1 MSTTRRAV
9 GVICSTLLL
18 PVALLVLVTGLAA
31 DVLDL
36 NEFVLHKYV
45 GYAAAV
51 LVLVH
56 VFFSW
61 PSLAAFW
68 SGRRRPRPTPA
79 KSVGRGA
86 DTPVVATRPPA
97 GGVATPVPTENA
109 GLAPSG
115 AFPRRTVLAAAG
127 AGAVGLATG
136 WLIRPGPVNRELGED
151 LGALYHRA
159 SAPGLAD
166 PFDALVDWGGQ
177 PARTKS
183 YPGAHRTQLPAETEP
198 PELAVASAIGQRR
211 SLRDYADRPLNV
223 GELSWLLSAATGRS
237 GDDGLRTAPSAGAQY
252 PIETY
257 VAISRVDGLEPGIYH
272 YVPDHH
278 ALDLVRAGSFG
289 GDLMLAA
296 LGQEFVRQAPIV
308 VVLSA
313 IFQRVRWR
321 YRERGYRFALIE
333 AGHIGQN
340 LYLAAEAAG
349 LGTCAVGSF
358 VDDALN
364 RLLGLDGADE
374 AALMVLPVG
383 PR

>member
-1 MSTTRRAV
+1 MSPTRRAV
-9 GVICSTLLL
+9 GVISGTLLL
-18 PVALLVLVTGLAA
+18 PVTLLVFITGLAA

-36 NEFVLHKYV
+36 NAFVLHTYV
-45 GYAAAV
+45 GYASVV

-56 VFFSW
+56 VVSTW

-68 SGRRRPRPTPA
+68 RGRRHPRPTPPPTRA
-79 KSVGRGA
+79 AHRGA
-86 DTPVVATRPPA
+86 APIPA
-97 GGVATPVPTENA
+97 ETVGI
-109 GLAPSG
+109 APSR
-115 AFPRRTVLAAAG
+115 AFPRRTVLTAAG
-127 AGAVGLATG
+127 AGVVGFATG
-136 WLIRPGPVNRELGED
+136 WLLRPGPVQRKPGED

-159 SAPGLAD
+159 SAPAFAD
-166 PFDALVDWGGQ
+166 TFGALVDWGGQ
-177 PARTKS
+177 PDRVKT
-183 YPGAHRTQLPAETEP
+183 YLGAPRTQLPAVTEP
-198 PELAVASAIGQRR
+198 PDLAVASAIGQRR
-211 SLRDYADRPLNV
+211 TLRDYADRPLTLA
-223 GELSWLLSAATGRS
+223 ELSWLLSAASGMS
-237 GDDGLRTAPSAGAQY
+237 GDGGLRTAPSAGAQY

-257 VAISRVDGLEPGIYH
+257 IAISRVDGLEPGIYH
-272 YVPDHH
+272 YVPHHH
-278 ALDLVRAGSFG
+278 ALDLVRGGSFG

-296 LGQEFVRQAPIV
+296 LGQEFVRQAPVV

-364 RLLGLDGADE
+364 GLLGLDGVDE

>member
-1 MSTTRRAV
+1 MSPTRRAV
-9 GVICSTLLL
+9 SVISSTLLL
-18 PVALLVLVTGLAA
+18 PAALLVFVTGLAA

-36 NEFVLHKYV
+36 NEFVPHKYV
-45 GYAAAV
+45 GYASAV

-56 VFFSW
+56 VVSTW

-68 SGRRRPRPTPA
+68 RGRRRLRRT
-79 KSVGRGA
+79 SQGIGVSGA
-86 DTPVVATRPPA
+86 DTPSLATHRPVHRGTAPMSREFV
-97 GGVATPVPTENA
+97 GNA
-109 GLAPSG
+109 PFRSFA
-115 AFPRRTVLAAAG
+115 RRSVLAAAG
-127 AGAVGLATG
+127 AGAVGFATG
-136 WLIRPGPVNRELGED
+136 WLLRPGPIQREPGED

-159 SAPGLAD
+159 SAPAFAD
-166 PFDALVDWGGQ
+166 MFGALVDWGGQ
-177 PARTKS
+177 PDRIKT
-183 YPGAHRTQLPAETEP
+183 YPGAPRTQLPAVTEP
-198 PELAVASAIGQRR
+198 PDLAVASAVGQRR
-211 SLRDYADRPLNV
+211 TLRDYADRPLTLA
-223 GELSWLLSAATGRS
+223 ELSWLLSAASGIS
-237 GDDGLRTAPSAGAQY
+237 GDGGLRTAPSAGAQY

-257 VAISRVDGLEPGIYH
+257 ISISRVDGLEPGIYH
-272 YVPDHH
+272 YVPHHH

-296 LGQEFVRQAPIV
+296 LGQEFVRQAPVV
-308 VVLSA
+308 VVLSG

-333 AGHIGQN
+333 VGHIGQN

-364 RLLGLDGADE
+364 GLLGLDGVDE